1 MKNILVIN
9 AGSSSLKYQ
18 LIDIDSRKVIAKG
31 LCERI
36 GIAGSMLTYSPTD
49 GEKVQIQRD
58 MPTHEVA
65 IKMVLEILTDSKVG
79 VIHDMAEIAAVG
91 HRVLHGGSKFS
102 DSIVIND
109 VVLQAI
115 EDCIPLGPLHNPA
128 NLMGIRGCQAAMPG
142 VPMVA
147 VFDTAWGQG
156 MEPSHFMYAL
166 PYDAYET
173 YEVRR
178 YGFHGTSH
186 KYVTGRALKLLDNPK
201 ARVITCHLGNGSS
214 VSCSVAGRC
223 VDTSMG
229 LTPLEG
235 LPMGT
240 RCGSIDPA
248 IIPFL
253 MKRMNL
259 TAQEMDTLMNKKS
272 GMLGISGVSS
282 DFRDLTAASEAG
294 NERAKLALD
303 MFCYGVKKY
312 IGAYAAAMG
321 GVDCIVF
328 TAGVGENDRNVRESV
343 LKNMEYLGLDVDF
356 DYNMTCPRGQEVCLS
371 KPDSKVKVFVIP
383 TDEEMAIA
391 LDTDELTR

>member
-128 NLMGIRGCQAAMPG
+128 NLMGIRGC
-142 VPMVA
+142 
-147 VFDTAWGQG
+147 
-156 MEPSHFMYAL
+156 
-166 PYDAYET
+166 
-173 YEVRR
+173 
-178 YGFHGTSH
+178 
-186 KYVTGRALKLLDNPK
+186 
-201 ARVITCHLGNGSS
+201 
-214 VSCSVAGRC
+214 
-223 VDTSMG
+223 
-229 LTPLEG
+229 
-235 LPMGT
+235 
-240 RCGSIDPA
+240 
-248 IIPFL
+248 
-253 MKRMNL
+253 
-259 TAQEMDTLMNKKS
+259 
-272 GMLGISGVSS
+272 
-282 DFRDLTAASEAG
+282 
-294 NERAKLALD
+294 
-303 MFCYGVKKY
+303 
-312 IGAYAAAMG
+312 
-321 GVDCIVF
+321 
-328 TAGVGENDRNVRESV
+328 
-343 LKNMEYLGLDVDF
+343 
-356 DYNMTCPRGQEVCLS
+356 
-371 KPDSKVKVFVIP
+371 
-383 TDEEMAIA
+383 
-391 LDTDELTR
+391 